1 MATGG
6 FEQSRRRSAFAP
18 PSWALVAFVTVV
30 AFVLGV
36 RDIRD
41 VLFDDAAI
49 TFRYA
54 WRLAHG
60 HGFTY
65 NDGDRTNGA
74 SAPLYTLVL
83 ASLSRAGL
91 GLDGVASAVGAA
103 CYASA
108 CGLVAWLG
116 NRLGGLRCAAAASF
130 LLLTSVDFRL
140 LSLSGMES
148 SFAVVLGLAAL
159 ALIVV
164 ERHTLAGV
172 VIGLAVVNKLDAGL
186 LAASVV
192 IGFLVVHHQFPRRV
206 ALAAVAAAAPWLAF
220 STWYFGSPVP
230 YSATQKLTVV
240 KNPTHDADVLWVLR
254 ALGADRALGPLLLAA
269 LSLLV
274 IPRLRRRAPALA
286 VVGVAVVTWAC
297 LHLAFF
303 SIADFGDPYG
313 WYVTV
318 LYPLVSL
325 GAAVG
330 IALVP
335 DVVSDLVADPS
346 RRRRVMA
353 VTALA
358 GVLAL
363 AAPKAPQVWRAA
375 IVIAHGHEIDGYER
389 LEGTRRA
396 AGRYL
401 GRATTPGEVIATCF
415 GWIAYGAPEN
425 PIKETCP
432 LSTRK
437 PVAPPTWGVE
447 LEWPDSGALR
457 LPDGATI
464 EAVFSATGDRPGRTI
479 VYRFA
484 DR

>member
-1 MATGG
+1 M
-6 FEQSRRRSAFAP
+6 
-18 PSWALVAFVTVV
+18 
-30 AFVLGV
+30 
-36 RDIRD
+36 
-41 VLFDDAAI
+41 
-49 TFRYA
+49 
-54 WRLAHG
+54 
-60 HGFTY
+60 
-65 NDGDRTNGA
+65 
-74 SAPLYTLVL
+74 
-83 ASLSRAGL
+83 
-91 GLDGVASAVGAA
+91 
-103 CYASA
+103 
-108 CGLVAWLG
+108 AWLPG
-116 NRLGGLRCAAAASF
+116 WAIGWGTAVCRGASF

-274 IPRLRRRAPALA
+274 IQRLRRRAPALA

-335 DVVSDLVADPS
+335 DVVSDLVADPP

-363 AAPKAPQVWRAA
+363 AAEGPQVWRAA

-437 PVAPPTWGVE
+437 PVATDLGSRTRVARFR
-447 LEWPDSGALR
+447 GAAPSR
-457 LPDGATI
+457 RRHDRA
-464 EAVFSATGDRPGRTI
+464 AFSATGDRPGRTI